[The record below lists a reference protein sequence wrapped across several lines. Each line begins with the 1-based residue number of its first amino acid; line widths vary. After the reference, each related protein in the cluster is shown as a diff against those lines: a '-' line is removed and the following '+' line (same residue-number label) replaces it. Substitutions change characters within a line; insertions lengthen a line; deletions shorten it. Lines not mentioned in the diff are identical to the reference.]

1 MNQYR
6 ADLHIHSVLSPCG
19 DLNMSPHN
27 ILERASQRGLDIIG
41 ITDHNSTL
49 QSRIIADIAKQYNI
63 FVLCGAEVTSVEEA
77 HCLCFFPEA
86 SLDSFQLYLDEHIL
100 KIPNNPDKLGY
111 QVLVDEHEQIIK
123 QVPHSLLSAL
133 DQSVEDIRH
142 KTHELGGIFIPAHI
156 NRPTFSLFSQLG
168 FVPEDLMEDALE
180 ISWHIS
186 REKILEEHPE
196 LNQKSFIQSSD
207 AHYLDDIGKTHSL
220 FKIQAKSLKEI
231 KKALH
236 REDGRNVYV

>member
-1 MNQYR
+1 
-6 ADLHIHSVLSPCG
+6 
-19 DLNMSPHN
+19 MSPHN

-41 ITDHNSTL
+41 IADHNSTL
-49 QSRIIADIAKQYNI
+49 QSRIIADIANQYNI

-77 HCLCFFPEA
+77 HCLCFFPEN
-86 SLDSFQLYLDEHIL
+86 SLDSFQEYLDRHIL

-111 QVLVDEHEQIIK
+111 QVMVDEQEQIIK
-123 QVPHSLLSAL
+123 QVSHSLLSAL
-133 DQSVEDIRH
+133 DQSVEDICN

-168 FVPEDLMEDALE
+168 FVPDELNEDALE

-196 LNQKSFIQSSD
+196 LHQKIFIQSSD
-207 AHYLDDIGKTHSL
+207 AHYLDDIGKAHSL
-220 FKIQAKSLKEI
+220 FKIQEKSLEEI
-231 KKALH
+231 KMALH
-236 REDGRNVYV
+236 KQGERNVYV